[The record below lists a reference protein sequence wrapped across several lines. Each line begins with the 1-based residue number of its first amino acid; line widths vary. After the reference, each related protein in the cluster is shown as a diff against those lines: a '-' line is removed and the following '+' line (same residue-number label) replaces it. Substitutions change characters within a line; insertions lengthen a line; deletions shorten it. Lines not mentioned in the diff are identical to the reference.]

1 MASNQQELS
10 DIYRQISVMELIQ
23 KLEGCGV
30 TWNQI
35 GVGQYKVLVD
45 DEGDIWEMF
54 LTRMP
59 SFSNIVL
66 DVRRNGQHFY
76 SVDSTVEASL
86 IVMFNEIE
94 GDAEFDKD
102 RALMQD
108 VQGFSDCS

>member
-1 MASNQQELS
+1 
-10 DIYRQISVMELIQ
+10 MELIE
-23 KLEGCGV
+23 KLAGCGV
-30 TWNQI
+30 TWSQV
-35 GVGQYKVLVD
+35 GTGQYKVLVEED
-45 DEGDIWEMF
+45 NHVWEMY

-66 DVRRNGQHFY
+66 DVKRDGRHFY

-94 GDAEFDKD
+94 GDSEFEKD
-102 RALMQD
+102 RALMRD